1 MIYIL
6 ELAVAFKH
14 LVCSKGSDLL
24 ISFKFGKY
32 PFSQCLFCQLLGL
45 VKTQVRMGK

>member
-6 ELAVAFKH
+6 ELVVEFKH
-14 LVCSKGSDLL
+14 LVCSIGSDMTL
-24 ISFKFGKY
+24 SFKFGKY

-45 VKTQVRMGK
+45 VKKQARMGK